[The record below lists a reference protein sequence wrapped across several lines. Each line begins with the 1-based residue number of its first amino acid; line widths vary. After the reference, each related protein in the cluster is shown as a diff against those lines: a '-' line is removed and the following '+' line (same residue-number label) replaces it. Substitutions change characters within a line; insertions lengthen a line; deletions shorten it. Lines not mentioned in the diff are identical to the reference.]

1 MLYKKILK
9 QGSKEAMM
17 YIGNFKKY
25 SYIFVI
31 SFAKL
36 TTTVVIAF
44 LALLYGDFCIISYSV
59 DSDEARR

>member
-17 YIGNFKKY
+17 YIGNSKKY

-36 TTTVVIAF
+36 KTTVVIAF

>member
-1 MLYKKILK
+1 
-9 QGSKEAMM
+9 MM

>member
-9 QGSKEAMM
+9 QVSKEAMM
-17 YIGNFKKY
+17 YIGNSKKY

-36 TTTVVIAF
+36 TTSVVIV
-44 LALLYGDFCIISYSV
+44 LHRHRGG
-59 DSDEARR
+59 RM